1 MTILFT
7 IERNESV
14 TVTVTVT
21 EGSADS
27 SSSSFVDEP
36 ITTCHHHRTITI
48 INAFN
53 VEDRHQH
60 SAKQSLSFLVEQ
72 GQETWLSKIITFGRD
87 RNCKLYRIEKSLK

>member
-1 MTILFT
+1 VTILFT
-7 IERNESV
+7 IERNES
-14 TVTVTVT
+14 VTVTVT

-87 RNCKLYRIEKSLK
+87 RNCKQLYRIEKSLK